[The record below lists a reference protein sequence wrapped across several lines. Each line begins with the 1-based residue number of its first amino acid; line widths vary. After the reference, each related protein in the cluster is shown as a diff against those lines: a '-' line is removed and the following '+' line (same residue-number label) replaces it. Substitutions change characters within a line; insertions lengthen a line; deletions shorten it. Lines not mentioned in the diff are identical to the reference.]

1 MILLFDENFAP
12 KIVNAL
18 RALGFPAD
26 HVNQH
31 VPKGTPDEQIF
42 LLAKELGAHSITK
55 DAKIRRRKHEQA
67 AYRSAGIGVFIYTGT
82 AKRTFTDEA
91 IFVIAT
97 TEHVMEIASE
107 LKARFVCEVT
117 DRKAVK
123 RLE

>member
-1 MILLFDENFAP
+1 MILLFDENFVP

-18 RALGFPAD
+18 RALGYSVD

-31 VPKGTPDEQIF
+31 VPRGTPDEEIF
-42 LLAKELGAHSITK
+42 LLAKELGAHLVTK

-82 AKRTFTDEA
+82 AKRTFTEEA
-91 IFVIAT
+91 IFVLAT
-97 TEHVMEIASE
+97 TDRVIEVASQ
-107 LKARFVCEVT
+107 LKAGFVCEVT
-117 DRKAVK
+117 DRKAVN